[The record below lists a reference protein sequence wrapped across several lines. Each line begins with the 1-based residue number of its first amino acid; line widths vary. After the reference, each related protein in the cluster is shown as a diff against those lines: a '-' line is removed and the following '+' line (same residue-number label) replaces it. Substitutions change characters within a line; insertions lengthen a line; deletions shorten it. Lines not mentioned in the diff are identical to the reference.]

1 MSSKFK
7 SLFGAQNM
15 TIGSPLKCLLKFSFP
30 LLIGN
35 LAQLLYGTVD
45 SIVVGRFVGDRALS
59 AIGVASP
66 TLNLFLVL
74 FIAIGS
80 GVTVMVSQYFGAGE
94 YDKLERSIGN
104 SITLIAIVSVV
115 LTTVGLLALDGILTI
130 TKAPPESYDM
140 ARTYL
145 FICLAALASNGF
157 YNIMASILRGLG
169 EAMFPLL
176 VLLCTTVLNI
186 FLDIWFVS
194 GLHLGI
200 AGAALAT
207 IIGQTL
213 SAIACLTKVL
223 LSRRYFHLTPRSLV
237 LKKDVLKIVCRLGLP
252 NGVAQA
258 IMWLS
263 TIVVQRLNNTMG
275 YMVTAAI
282 TAMLRVDSFAMIPGT
297 TFNMSAS
304 TFTGQNIGA
313 GRLDRVKKGTYT
325 VFLMSFT
332 LSVVMVTLML
342 IFGKWMIGLFTT
354 TQELIDMGYSMILSM
369 VPAYLLISVGQS
381 FGGVIRGAG
390 DAMGVMWIS
399 LVAQTVVRIPAA
411 YLIAYLTR
419 SEQYPAGDYRSCFW
433 ALVIALFCIAVATLI
448 YYRAGRWKTKG
459 ITAKAKAAQAEA
471 MN

>member
-1 MSSKFK
+1 MSGKFK
-7 SLFGAQNM
+7 ALFGAQNM

-35 LAQLLYGTVD
+35 IAQLLYGTVD
-45 SIVVGRFVGDRALS
+45 SIVVGRYVGDRALS

-80 GVTVMVSQYFGAGE
+80 GVMVMVSQYFGAGE
-94 YDKLERSIGN
+94 YEKLEQSIGN
-104 SITLIAIVSVV
+104 SITLIALVSVV
-115 LTTVGLLALDGILTI
+115 LTTAGLLGLDWILTV

-140 ARTYL
+140 ARTYM
-145 FICLAALASNGF
+145 FICLTALASNGF
-157 YNIMASILRGLG
+157 YNIMAGILRGMG
-169 EAMFPLL
+169 ESVYPLL
-176 VLLCTTVLNI
+176 VLLGTTVLNI

-194 GLHLGI
+194 GLGLGI

-213 SAIACLTKVL
+213 SAIACLAKVL
-223 LSRRYFHLTPRSLV
+223 MSRKYFHLTPRSLI
-237 LKKDVLKIVCRLGLP
+237 LRKDVLKIVCRLGLP
-252 NGVAQA
+252 NGIAQA

-304 TFTGQNIGA
+304 TFTGQNVGA

-325 VFLMSFT
+325 VFFMSLT
-332 LSVVMVTLML
+332 LSVIMIILML
-342 IFGKWMIGLFTT
+342 IFGRWMIGLFTK
-354 TQELIDMGYSMILSM
+354 TQELIDMGYSMIIAML
-369 VPAYLLISVGQS
+369 PAYLLISVGQS

-390 DAMGVMWIS
+390 DSMGVMWIS
-399 LVAQTVVRIPAA
+399 LVAQT
-411 YLIAYLTR
+411 
-419 SEQYPAGDYRSCFW
+419 
-433 ALVIALFCIAVATLI
+433 
-448 YYRAGRWKTKG
+448 
-459 ITAKAKAAQAEA
+459 
-471 MN
+471 

>member
-1 MSSKFK
+1 MSGKFK
-7 SLFGAQNM
+7 ALFGPQDM
-15 TIGSPLKCLLKFSFP
+15 TVGSPLKCLLKFSFP

-35 LAQLLYGTVD
+35 VAQLLYGTVD

-80 GVTVMVSQYFGAGE
+80 GIMVMVSQYFGAGE
-94 YDKLERSIGN
+94 YDKLEQSVGN

-115 LTTVGLLALDGILTI
+115 LTALGLFGLDWILTA

-145 FICLAALASNGF
+145 FICLAALAGNGF
-157 YNIMASILRGLG
+157 YNIMAGILRGMG
-169 EAMFPLL
+169 ESMFPLL
-176 VLLCTTVLNI
+176 VLLGTTVLNI
-186 FLDIWFVS
+186 ILDVWFVS

-213 SAIACLTKVL
+213 SAVACLTKVL
-223 LSRRYFHLTPRSLV
+223 LSRRYFHLTARSL
-237 LKKDVLKIVCRLGLP
+237 LLRKDVLKTVCRLGLP

-263 TIVVQRLNNTMG
+263 TIIVQRLNNTMG

-304 TFTGQNIGA
+304 TFTGQNVGA

-325 VFLMSFT
+325 VFFMSLS
-332 LSVVMVTLML
+332 LSVVMVILMVL
-342 IFGKWMIGLFTT
+342 FGKRMIGLFTT
-354 TQELIDMGYSMILSM
+354 TQELIDMGYSMIIAM
-369 VPAYLLISVGQS
+369 IPTYLLISIGQS

-390 DAMGVMWIS
+390 DSLGVMWIS
-399 LVAQTVVRIPAA
+399 LVAQTAVRIPAA

-419 SEQYPAGDYRSCFW
+419 SEKYPAGDPRSCFW
-433 ALVIALFCIAVATLI
+433 ALVLAVFCIAAATLI

-459 ITAKAKAAQAEA
+459 ITAKAKAAQAEL
-471 MN
+471 